1 MIDFHTQPIMI
12 KELVEADP
20 ALGNQIHDV
29 LGFHFTPQPLSV
41 FLFEMDACGVEK
53 SVLLPIDCSTTH
65 KCTIP
70 SNDTIAALCD
80 KNSRFMGFASVD
92 PNSKSAAKDL
102 EKAFKELG
110 LKGLYLDPGLQRFNL
125 DDHGITDPLYHIC
138 TEYKRPLL
146 MQCGINWSPRS
157 LLRLGNPLL
166 LEETIQKFPQLKI
179 IISNFGWPWF
189 RETLTLAMKYRNTY
203 LDTSLMFSGTPK
215 QLLAHFFSAA
225 IDKGMFERNLFF
237 QTIYGSNFPR
247 VDMRRT
253 MRGMQSVGFSEEFKL
268 RLFQENA
275 ISILE

>member
-12 KELVEADP
+12 KELVEANP
-20 ALGNQIHDV
+20 ALGKQIHNV

-53 SVLLPIDCSTTH
+53 SVLLPIDCSTAH
-65 KCTIP
+65 KCKIP
-70 SNDTIAALCD
+70 SNETIAALCEKYD
-80 KNSRFMGFASVD
+80 RFIGFASVD
-92 PNSKSAAKDL
+92 PNSKSTAKDL

-125 DDHGITDPLYHIC
+125 DDGDKIDSLFEVC
-138 TEYKRPLL
+138 TKYKRPVLI
-146 MQCGINWSPRS
+146 QCGINWSPHS
-157 LLRLGNPLL
+157 LLRLGNPLY
-166 LEETIQKFPQLKI
+166 LEESIQKFPHLNVV
-179 IISNFGWPWF
+179 ISNFGWPWF

-215 QLLAHFFSAA
+215 QLFTHFFSAA
-225 IDKGMFERNLFF
+225 IDKSTFERNLFF

-253 MRGMQSVGFSEEFKL
+253 MRGIQSVGFSEEFKL

-275 ISILE
+275 LSILE